1 MRRLDRMVTA
11 GAVLLAGGW
20 WLLRAAEA
28 SAEAV
33 LERYVEATGGRAA
46 YDKIR
51 NRVVHA
57 TMEISRQ
64 GIRLE
69 MTVYAAKPNLF
80 HMTMNSDLTG
90 KVEQGTDGQVA
101 WSKSVTQGPQLLEG
115 EQKEALLR
123 EARLDKFVNWREL
136 YSEARLAGT
145 EDVDGKRCAK
155 VVLTPKSGKPVTL
168 FLDEATSLLVRT
180 DMVTVAEAGEIP
192 MRIRLQDYREVNGVK
207 LAHRS
212 IIEVL
217 GQERVLQVNRIEH
230 NLDLPA
236 DRFAIPD
243 DVKALLP
250 ARQ

>member
-1 MRRLDRMVTA
+1 MRKLDRMLIA
-11 GAVLLAGGW
+11 GLVVLAGSW
-20 WLLRAAEA
+20 WLSRAAET
-28 SAEAV
+28 AEAV
-33 LERYVEATGGRAA
+33 LERYVEATGGRTA

-57 TMEISRQ
+57 TLEIARQ

-90 KVEQGTDGQVA
+90 KIEQGIDGQVA

-123 EARLDKFVNWREL
+123 EARL
-136 YSEARLAGT
+136 AGP
-145 EDVDGKRCAK
+145 EQVDGKPCTK
-155 VVLTPKSGKPVTL
+155 VVLTAKSGKPVTL

-180 DMVTVAEAGEIP
+180 DMVTVTEAGEVP
-192 MRIRLQDYREVNGVK
+192 MRIRLQDYREVDGLK
-207 LAHRS
+207 LPHRS
-212 IIEVL
+212 IIEAL

-230 NLDLPA
+230 NVDLPA
-236 DRFAIPD
+236 DRFALPD

-250 ARQ
+250 MRQ